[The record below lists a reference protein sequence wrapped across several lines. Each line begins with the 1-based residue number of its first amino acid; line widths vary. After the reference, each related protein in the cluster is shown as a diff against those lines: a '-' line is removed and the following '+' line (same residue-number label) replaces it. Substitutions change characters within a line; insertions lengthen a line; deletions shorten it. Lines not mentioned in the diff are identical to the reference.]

1 MAWTAAQ
8 TARVFAATVNRM
20 VIVPWAVT
28 DINVW
33 VARDQELIGQWPSRT
48 GRVCPA
54 CGKASLIGHGQRR
67 RSVHAGHSR
76 SGRGRRCGVVWFWVQ
91 RVRCTGCGQTHTL
104 LPAFL
109 AAYQRHPSR
118 ARGQACVAREA
129 GASWVAVLAAVGLPM
144 LSTASVRR
152 WVAAAMGRVPAM
164 AAAVALWRAAGT
176 AGMMSAYG
184 PVAQPG
190 SMLALTR
197 SVLDL
202 LAREVAG
209 WPEQEV
215 LAGCNWQA
223 SVRRTWLSV

>member
-1 MAWTAAQ
+1 
-8 TARVFAATVNRM
+8 M

-28 DINVW
+28 DINEW
-33 VARDQELIGQWPSRT
+33 VALDREWVEQWPAVT
-48 GRVCPA
+48 GRICPA
-54 CGKASLIGHGQRR
+54 CGKPRLVGHGQRR
-67 RSVHAGHSR
+67 RSVH
-76 SGRGRRCGVVWFWVQ
+76 RGRVRGRAGWKCAVVWFWVQ
-91 RVRCTGCGQTHTL
+91 RVRCTGCGRTHTL

-118 ARGQACVAREA
+118 ERAQACAAREA

-144 LSTASVRR
+144 LSTSSVRR
-152 WVAAAMGRVPAM
+152 WVGCAMARVPAM
-164 AAAVALWRAAGT
+164 AAAVALWRAAGP
-176 AGMMSAYG
+176 AGRMAAYG

-190 SMLALTR
+190 SFSALIR

-202 LAREVAG
+202 LAGEVAG
-209 WPEQEV
+209 WPEQEA